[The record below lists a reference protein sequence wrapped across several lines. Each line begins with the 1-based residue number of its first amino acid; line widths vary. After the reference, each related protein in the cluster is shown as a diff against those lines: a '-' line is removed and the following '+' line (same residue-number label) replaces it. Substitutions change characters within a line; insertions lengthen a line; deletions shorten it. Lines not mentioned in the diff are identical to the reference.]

1 MLFQVCEYMI
11 TVAIYIDHT
20 ALFIICIYFIYY
32 YCYYYPFCVC
42 LWVGVYVGVCVCVCV
57 WVCVCLFN
65 IMCLSCSIS
74 FISICA
80 NKEMYNTSRL
90 QNSNN
95 DNMCLCDLR
104 CKNQTI
110 ELLFKTRTCFY
121 LSNYLQDCKY
131 LTLER
136 PEGYICPVF
145 YSGIY
150 YINIT
155 KNHILISRQIFYR

>member
-1 MLFQVCEYMI
+1 MY
-11 TVAIYIDHT
+11 
-20 ALFIICIYFIYY
+20 
-32 YCYYYPFCVC
+32 
-42 LWVGVYVGVCVCVCV
+42 
-57 WVCVCLFN
+57 
-65 IMCLSCSIS
+65 
-74 FISICA
+74 
-80 NKEMYNTSRL
+80 MYNTSRL

-95 DNMCLCDLR
+95 DNMCLYDLR